1 MDSHPDSPGPAP
13 ASQDFEIVPGRPR
26 RDGWTPER
34 QRAFIAELRASR
46 CIDRA
51 ARAVGLSR
59 ESAYRLR
66 RRPGAESFAAAWN
79 AAMAHAP
86 SRGHYNP
93 DLWWHRAL
101 YGKIKPIVRGGR
113 VVGELHTMDNQ
124 AAMRLLRRLDRTV
137 EARSGAKGHDEKHP
151 YFGGTL

>member
-13 ASQDFEIVPGRPR
+13 ASQDFETVPGRAR

-66 RRPGAESFAAAWN
+66 RRPGAESFAAAWD

-86 SRGHYNP
+86 SRGPGTYS
-93 DLWWHRAL
+93 LRVHRAL
-101 YGKIKPIVRGGR
+101 YGTLKPMVRGGQ
-113 VVGELHTMDNQ
+113 VVAVLHRPDNRE
-124 AAMRLLRRLDRTV
+124 AMRLLRRLDRAAV
-137 EARSGAKGHDEKHP
+137 RAHLPLRGSSR
-151 YFGGTL
+151 